1 MRRPLSNWSLALL
14 AALMALV
21 AGLVLQVRR
30 GEPQTTPASGVLL
43 QQDGVPVGRITT
55 INCASPGMTCS
66 LNGSTGDMASAGGGG
81 GGAPTTA
88 RYITQTPDAGL
99 SAEQALSLLGTG
111 LMLSTTGTGV
121 VSIYGGSTPCSAG
134 QFVTTLSAAGV
145 ATCGTP
151 SGGGTGTV
159 TNIAT
164 TAPITGGPITI
175 TGTLACP
182 TCGVTGSSLAQFAA
196 TTSAQLAGVI
206 SDETGAGALVFATS
220 PTLVTPVLGVATAT
234 SINGLTITPS
244 TGTLTVGAATVT
256 TPAVN
261 STTVIPDAGAA
272 NSFLTAIS
280 AGGVISKAQPAF
292 STLSGSATCAQLP
305 ALTGDVTSS
314 ACATTIAND
323 AVTNAKLANVAT
335 ATLKGRVTSSVGD
348 PEDLT
353 GTQATTLLDVF
364 TSALKGLVP
373 GGSGGGTT
381 TFLRADGTWAAPA
394 GGGGG
399 TVTHTAGVLTA
410 NQLVIGNA
418 TDDVKVL
425 GTLGTTT
432 TVLHGN
438 AAGAPTF
445 AQVVSGDLNITTTAC
460 TNQFVTALSAGAVG
474 TCTTATLASAQFANQ
489 GTTTTVLHG
498 NASGNPSFGAVS
510 LTADVTGALPYA
522 NLTAATAAS
531 TLLGRGSASAGAWQE
546 ITLGTNLSMSGTTL
560 NATGGGGGSGT
571 VTTTGSPA
579 AGQVAVLSGATSIT
593 GDSGLLFTSGT
604 GNLYIQTPLAGTTPL
619 TLESRSSAVTTGV
632 LVSQLN
638 IATVT
643 GQMTDGLGVGQNYY
657 VQDADAV
664 FNHLAQTN
672 ATRSGADNTGR
683 FAILTSI
690 AGALGER
697 LVIDGAGRTTLV
709 GDLAPLGGVVPFDNA
724 APLTINTTSIETNL
738 YALALP
744 AGYLGTS
751 KKIRVTLRGTFLANS
766 GTPTY
771 TFRIKLLGT
780 TTLWGDASVAMGAN
794 ATRGVWSMDFLLGN
808 LNATNSQALQGMFAV
823 SNRAATA
830 SIAGIGDIGA
840 TGLLASPFAGTSAE
854 DSTTALILAVT
865 VQMSVS
871 NVAVEI
877 VRQMAIVEL
886 ISS

>member
-1 MRRPLSNWSLALL
+1 MRRPPSNWSLALL

-21 AGLVLQVRR
+21 AGLVLRVQH

-43 QQDGVPVGRITT
+43 QQDGVPIGRITT

-66 LNGSTGDMASAGGGG
+66 LNGSSGDFASAGGGG

-99 SAEQALSLLGTG
+99 SSEQALSLLGTG

-121 VSIYGGSTPCSAG
+121 VSIYGGSTPCGAG
-134 QFVTTLSAAGV
+134 QFVTTLSASGV

-151 SGGGTGTV
+151 AGGTGTV

-206 SDETGAGALVFATS
+206 SDETGSGALVFAAA

-234 SINGLTITPS
+234 SINGLTITAS

-261 STTVIPDAGAA
+261 STTVIPDVGAA
-272 NSFLTAIS
+272 NTFLTAIS
-280 AGGVISKAQPAF
+280 AGGVISKAQPSFAN
-292 STLSGSATCAQLP
+292 LSGTGTCAQLP

-335 ATLKGRVTSSVGD
+335 ATLKGRVTASAGD

-364 TSALKGLVP
+364 TSTLKGLVP
-373 GGSGGGTT
+373 SSGGGTT

-394 GGGGG
+394 AGGGG
-399 TVTHTAGVLTA
+399 TVTHTAGALTA

-460 TNQFVTALSAGAVG
+460 TNQFVTALSSGAVG

-531 TLLGRGSASAGAWQE
+531 RLLGRGSASAGAWQE
-546 ITLGTNLSMSGTTL
+546 LTLGTNLSITGTTL
-560 NATGGGGGSGT
+560 NAAGSGDFSSNT
-571 VTTTGSPA
+571 
-579 AGQVAVLSGATSIT
+579 ATSVD
-593 GDSGLLFTSGT
+593 GEVVVFSGT
-604 GNLYIQTPLAGTTPL
+604 GGKTGKRATGTGLARLAAGVQSAAELSGDATTAG
-619 TLESRSSAVTTGV
+619 SNAVTIAANAVTYAKMQN
-632 LVSQLN
+632 VSA
-638 IATVT
+638 AT
-643 GQMTDGLGVGQNYY
+643 
-657 VQDADAV
+657 
-664 FNHLAQTN
+664 
-672 ATRSGADNTGR
+672 
-683 FAILTSI
+683 
-690 AGALGER
+690 
-697 LVIDGAGRTTLV
+697 
-709 GDLAPLGGVVPFDNA
+709 
-724 APLTINTTSIETNL
+724 
-738 YALALP
+738 
-744 AGYLGTS
+744 
-751 KKIRVTLRGTFLANS
+751 
-766 GTPTY
+766 
-771 TFRIKLLGT
+771 KLLGRGGASGAGAVQEI
-780 TTLWGDASVAMGAN
+780 TLGPGLLMAGTQLLRGGQIELTYGATIGVPDVAQATWFTVVVTNTAAHAWPAPINSVPGTMITLTLFNVGGAI
-794 ATRGVWSMDFLLGN
+794 
-808 LNATNSQALQGMFAV
+808 
-823 SNRAATA
+823 ATA
-830 SIAGIGDIGA
+830 TFDAIYRTAGYTPPPNGQ
-840 TGLLASPFAGTSAE
+840 FTSAMFIF
-854 DSTTALILAVT
+854 SNAGYWYQTTPWTPGVPLL
-865 VQMSVS
+865 
-871 NVAVEI
+871 
-877 VRQMAIVEL
+877 
-886 ISS
+886 